1 MSDPFGRAIRDHYR
15 DEQDA
20 PLVQRDGEYAR
31 EHPIERFYFSAF
43 DPETDDDQWLVSQ
56 LDGPLL
62 DLGAGAGRH
71 ALYFQDRFET
81 VAVEVSDHLVE
92 TMRDRGVADARRGD
106 MFSLR
111 EQFERDQFQSALAIG
126 TQVGLA
132 GSMQGLRR
140 FLGDLAHVTTPDAT
154 AVFDGYDPE
163 SERLHGEGLRED
175 TTEENGEDPEG
186 SGENT
191 EESEQGPEESGENTE
206 ESEQGPEESGENPE
220 ESDQEAGMLGFRAD
234 PTPGLAYR
242 LMWFDYEG
250 TTGDGILF
258 RLFSPDRVREA
269 AVGTGWS
276 VTDVRYTDEENPI
289 HYRVALEKT

>member
-1 MSDPFGRAIRDHYR
+1 MPRVPGFSVVLTVDSPYTEGETWLRGNLHAHSTVSDGDRAPERVISDYAARGYDFLAVSDH
-15 DEQDA
+15 DIF
-20 PLVQRDGEYAR
+20 V
-31 EHPIERFYFSAF
+31 
-43 DPETDDDQWLVSQ
+43 DPEEYRGDTEMTLV
-56 LDGPLL
+56 P
-62 DLGAGAGRH
+62 
-71 ALYFQDRFET
+71 
-81 VAVEVSDHLVE
+81 AVEVSDHLVE

-163 SERLHGEGLRED
+163 SKRLRGEGPRED
-175 TTEENGEDPEG
+175 TTEENSEDPEG

-191 EESEQGPEESGENTE
+191 EESEQGPEK
-206 ESEQGPEESGENPE
+206 SGENPE

-269 AVGTGWS
+269 AVGTGWT